1 MSAIQ
6 IKDVP
11 AELHERLRERAREQG
26 QSLSQ
31 YALGV
36 IQRDLALPSTRD
48 WLRQIAEDDPVGGVS
63 SEEIVDLIREGRAER
78 DDQRPRALADRD

>member
-11 AELHERLRERAREQG
+11 AELHQRLRERAREQG

-36 IQRDLALPSTRD
+36 IQRDLALPNTRD
-48 WLRQIAEDDPVGGVS
+48 WLRQIAEDDPVGRVS
-63 SEEIVDLIREGRAER
+63 SEEVVDLIREGRAER
-78 DDQRPRALADRD
+78 DDQLLRTLADRD